1 MPQPGWGSPLSPE
14 LVTDVACVQSAPPP
28 TLRLLLVV
36 VVVVESAGMRM
47 GSGED
52 TPSFRPCQECQDCH
66 SRSRDSWATAAQIM
80 QLKLNLNYT
89 YNPTHTWFLVIH
101 LFKSDL
107 WSLFI
112 ILQPS
117 IYSCIGVCRNI
128 CLYFARPPQL
138 PGRRCASWE
147 VSNLAQVSLLTRQN
161 FDTN

>member
-1 MPQPGWGSPLSPE
+1 MIDATARLRLPSPG

-36 VVVVESAGMRM
+36 VVDSVWMRM

-89 YNPTHTWFLVIH
+89 QNPTHVI
-101 LFKSDL
+101 FGK
-107 WSLFI
+107 
-112 ILQPS
+112 
-117 IYSCIGVCRNI
+117 
-128 CLYFARPPQL
+128 
-138 PGRRCASWE
+138 
-147 VSNLAQVSLLTRQN
+147 
-161 FDTN
+161 